1 MIQKYGIQ
9 KRKNEY
15 STQSDLASNHV
26 KNKIKSIDF
35 QVKLSKKNMIM
46 RGIFSR
52 VTFATNDT
60 NL

>member
-1 MIQKYGIQ
+1 MEY
-9 KRKNEY
+9 KREKNEY

-35 QVKLSKKNMIM
+35 QAKLSKKNMIM

>member
-1 MIQKYGIQ
+1 MGYIT
-9 KRKNEY
+9 R
-15 STQSDLASNHV
+15 SDLASNHV

-35 QVKLSKKNMIM
+35 QAKLSKKNIIM

>member
-1 MIQKYGIQ
+1 MEY
-9 KRKNEY
+9 KREKIEY
-15 STQSDLASNHV
+15 STQSNLASNHV

-35 QVKLSKKNMIM
+35 QTKFSKKNMFM
-46 RGIFSR
+46 RGTFSR

>member
-1 MIQKYGIQ
+1 MEY
-9 KRKNEY
+9 KREKIGY

>member
-1 MIQKYGIQ
+1 M
-9 KRKNEY
+9 
-15 STQSDLASNHV
+15 TQSDLASNHV

-35 QVKLSKKNMIM
+35 QAKLSKKNMFM
-46 RGIFSR
+46 RSTFSC